1 MPMSNYRAGY
11 ELERAVKMHLESE
24 GYWVIASRSS
34 KGAID
39 LLAMKPGQAL
49 FIQAKKNGR
58 ISPAERTEVIRIA
71 GLVQGGVPIV
81 AWKQDG
87 VVVPQFS
94 RLTGPGPHDRVPF
107 LTAEVAA

>member
-11 ELERAVKMHLESE
+11 ELERAVKLHLESE

-49 FIQAKKNGR
+49 FVQAKRNGK
-58 ISPAERTEVIRIA
+58 IGPADRAEVIRIA
-71 GLVQGGVPIV
+71 GLVAGGVPVV
-81 AWKQDG
+81 AHKTPG
-87 VVVPQFS
+87 VAAPQFD
-94 RLTGPGPHDRVPF
+94 RLTGPGPRDRERF
-107 LTAEVAA
+107 LTDEVAA